1 MTYYVQKINN
11 WEELC
16 MWVIYMTHFK
26 DAMKSDFTDHNFSF
40 FAQAGK
46 SNLKNFRFTEFKIK
60 FPIY

>member
-46 SNLKNFRFTEFKIK
+46 SNFKNFQFTEF
-60 FPIY
+60 